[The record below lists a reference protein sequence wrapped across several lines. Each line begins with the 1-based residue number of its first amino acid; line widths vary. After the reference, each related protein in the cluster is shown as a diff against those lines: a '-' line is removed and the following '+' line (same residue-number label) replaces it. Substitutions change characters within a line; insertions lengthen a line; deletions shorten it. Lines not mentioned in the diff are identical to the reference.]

1 MLLGMVQGM
10 ALGRTERTQQG
21 TALVPGECD
30 DLRMAAVLH
39 SKGVGK
45 NIFDFHSRLLLP
57 SLMWN
62 LQ

>member
-1 MLLGMVQGM
+1 MVQDM

-45 NIFDFHSRLLLP
+45 NI
-57 SLMWN
+57 